1 MNETLFSLYAALP
14 STWRV
19 KDESDAKRYFQLF
32 MKMLEAD
39 VRAHRSRSAAFLC
52 YNIGMTSCAWLWL
65 YFGAFLM
72 LMELLAPGF
81 VVFFFGLS
89 AATVGLCR
97 FAMGES
103 FTLTWQLAA
112 FSAFSI
118 LYLVVL
124 RRWLKRL
131 FTGGRVETKTDFD
144 NEYVGRVGR
153 VTEEIK
159 PPLSGRV
166 MIGDAEWTASA
177 DVPLAV
183 GTTIEV
189 ISQNNLTMKV
199 KEVK

>member
-1 MNETLFSLYAALP
+1 
-14 STWRV
+14 
-19 KDESDAKRYFQLF
+19 
-32 MKMLEAD
+32 
-39 VRAHRSRSAAFLC
+39 
-52 YNIGMTSCAWLWL
+52 
-65 YFGAFLM
+65 M

-97 FAMGES
+97 FAFGEA

-153 VTEEIK
+153 VTEAVR
-159 PPLSGRV
+159 PPLTGRV
-166 MIGDAEWTASA
+166 VIGDAEWTASSDERIDA
-177 DVPLAV
+177 GATV
-183 GTTIEV
+183 EV
-189 ISQNNLTMKV
+189 VSQSNLTMKV
-199 KEVK
+199 KEVR

>member
-1 MNETLFSLYAALP
+1 
-14 STWRV
+14 
-19 KDESDAKRYFQLF
+19 
-32 MKMLEAD
+32 
-39 VRAHRSRSAAFLC
+39 
-52 YNIGMTSCAWLWL
+52 MTSCEWLWL

-89 AATVGLCR
+89 ASTVGLCR
-97 FAMGES
+97 FIFGGA

-124 RRWLKRL
+124 RRWLKKL

-159 PPLSGRV
+159 PPLAGRV

-177 DVPLAV
+177 EVPIAP
-183 GTTIEV
+183 GATIEV
-189 ISQNNLTMKV
+189 VSQNNLTMNV
-199 KEVK
+199 KEVR